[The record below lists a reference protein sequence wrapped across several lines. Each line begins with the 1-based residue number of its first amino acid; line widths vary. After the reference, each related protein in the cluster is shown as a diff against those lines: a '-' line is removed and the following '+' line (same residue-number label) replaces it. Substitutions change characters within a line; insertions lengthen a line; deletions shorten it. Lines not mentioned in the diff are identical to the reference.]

1 MCLKA
6 QLALFKLIY
15 PAEMLTGCSSSRL
28 LSVNMTA
35 FGKGGCLWCRTR
47 GDAEARREALLKE
60 LHELEAKLKPM
71 R

>member
-6 QLALFKLIY
+6 QMASFKVSYL
-15 PAEMLTGCSSSRL
+15 AEMLTHRTSSRL
-28 LSVNMTA
+28 LLVGTTA

-47 GDAEARREALLKE
+47 GDAEAKREALLKE